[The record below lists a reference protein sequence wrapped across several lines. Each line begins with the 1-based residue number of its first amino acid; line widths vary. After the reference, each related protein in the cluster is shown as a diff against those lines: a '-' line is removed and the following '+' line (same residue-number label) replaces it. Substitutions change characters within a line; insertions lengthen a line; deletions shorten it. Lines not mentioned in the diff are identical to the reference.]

1 MKSRFR
7 LDLDVTGLAL
17 YLPNEAFHIGRHVK
31 LHSFGWFQNIDRSM
45 PRTPYLPS
53 YMQYR
58 TAFLSFSLH
67 GLIPRDLPFIY
78 LTGNANEIS

>member
-31 LHSFGWFQNIDRSM
+31 LH
-45 PRTPYLPS
+45 
-53 YMQYR
+53 
-58 TAFLSFSLH
+58 
-67 GLIPRDLPFIY
+67 
-78 LTGNANEIS
+78 